1 MTQFT
6 GQLWV
11 PPLVVAVQQLLR
23 WRTIYG
29 GRCRVSL
36 SRRLSPSNIPIG
48 CVLAPRFLHP
58 LRGEKPGPVHSS
70 FRGRDRRLT
79 DGDNYF
85 NATRSTK
92 SGCGW
97 LSQRAS
103 QRQGGSGAS
112 GPIAACCL
120 ASRSRTPITRP
131 PSRLTWPYPREHRA
145 TRLVLRPNYKRASC
159 ELLSRYFARHGCR

>member
-11 PPLVVAVQQLLR
+11 PPLAVAVQQQG

-85 NATRSTK
+85 NATRSAK

-97 LSQRAS
+97 LLHP
-103 QRQGGSGAS
+103 G
-112 GPIAACCL
+112 
-120 ASRSRTPITRP
+120 RSRHAAWLLAAERQSRGPVAIDLAISAGTFGDDNSSFAQTTNVP
-131 PSRLTWPYPREHRA
+131 PANCHRA
-145 TRLVLRPNYKRASC
+145 IFRVTAVVR
-159 ELLSRYFARHGCR
+159 